1 LWTKPA
7 LSLNDPVASGGGL
20 PGLEPGAGILILRLR
35 SLGDLVLTTPA
46 LAALHAWRPDLRLA
60 VLVEPAFRAV
70 FEGHPAVEETIC
82 TDGFAGTARALRRRR
97 FSMVFNQHGGPR
109 SAFLAAASGA
119 PVRVAWSGSQFSFL
133 YHVLVPGPEA
143 FYGPR
148 PVHSV
153 EHRMTQFYWLGLP
166 RTPIPPAKLY
176 PQPDAASSVEKKLE
190 AQGLAPGRP
199 YAVLQPGAAFATR
212 RWPLEHFA
220 LLAAWLAAEWK
231 LAPVVLLGPGE
242 QEFLAEARR
251 LFDPPAVVVEG
262 LDLRQLIAL
271 ISSAR
276 LFVGHDTGPTHVAAA
291 VRCPVVAIFGSSSP
305 AIWRP
310 WATPSRVVLN
320 EFSCRPCPG
329 DRCYAFDR
337 PRCILSVTPE
347 QVREACGALL
357 AETDETVPGLRN
369 SLRKES

>member
-1 LWTKPA
+1 
-7 LSLNDPVASGGGL
+7 LSLNDPAARRGGL
-20 PGLEPGAGILILRLR
+20 PGLEPGARILILRLR

-46 LAALHAWRPDLRLA
+46 LAALHDWRPDLRLA
-60 VLVEPAFRAV
+60 VLVEPAFRHV
-70 FEGHPAVEETIC
+70 FEGHPAVEETIA
-82 TDGFAGTARALRRRR
+82 TDGFAGTVGELRRRR
-97 FSMVFNQHGGPR
+97 FAIAFNQHGGPR
-109 SAFLAAASGA
+109 SAFLAAAAGA
-119 PVRVAWSGSQFSFL
+119 PVRVAWAGSQFSFL
-133 YHVLVPGPEA
+133 YQVLVPGPEA

-166 RTPIPPAKLY
+166 RGPIPPAKLY
-176 PQPDAASSVEKKLE
+176 PQPDAVNSMESKLE
-190 AQGLAPGRP
+190 ARGIAPGRP

-212 RWPLEHFA
+212 RWPFEHFA
-220 LLAAWLAAEWK
+220 PLAAWLAAEAN

-242 QEFLAEARR
+242 REIRAEARE
-251 LFDPPAVVVEG
+251 LFRSPAVVVEG
-262 LDLRQLIAL
+262 LDLRELIAL
-271 ISSAR
+271 VSRAR

-291 VRCPVVAIFGSSSP
+291 VGCPVVAIFGSSSP

-337 PRCILSVTPE
+337 PRCILSVTQE
-347 QVREACGALL
+347 QVREACRALL
-357 AETDETVPGLRN
+357 AETEEAAPGLRS